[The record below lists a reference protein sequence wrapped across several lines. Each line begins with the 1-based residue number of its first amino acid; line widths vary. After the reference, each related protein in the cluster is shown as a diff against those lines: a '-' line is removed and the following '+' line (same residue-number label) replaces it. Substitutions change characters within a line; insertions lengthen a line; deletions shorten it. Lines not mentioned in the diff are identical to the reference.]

1 MKIVADGLTK
11 ELCISAYLVAKR
23 IMVLYRKSGPLF
35 VALYLK
41 QCATS
46 LQRFYGEGGVSPGL
60 LSVPLSLTRTGL
72 PRILPAHHRRAIIK
86 SDSKADMLVK
96 LYLSLFSLS
105 RVILLAKKV
114 SKATF
119 ANIVQPADP
128 CMELIGSIK
137 EKAKE

>member
-1 MKIVADGLTK
+1 M
-11 ELCISAYLVAKR
+11 
-23 IMVLYRKSGPLF
+23 
-35 VALYLK
+35 
-41 QCATS
+41 
-46 LQRFYGEGGVSPGL
+46 SPGL
-60 LSVPLSLTRTGL
+60 LSVPVSLTRTGL
-72 PRILPAHHRRAIIK
+72 PRIIPAHHRRAIRK

-128 CMELIGSIK
+128 CMGLIGSIK
-137 EKAKE
+137 EKAKELILRYVPDTATYPLNQGITWEPTWKTVPSVATAKAVLFYRKMLVAV

>member
-1 MKIVADGLTK
+1 L
-11 ELCISAYLVAKR
+11 
-23 IMVLYRKSGPLF
+23 
-35 VALYLK
+35 
-41 QCATS
+41 
-46 LQRFYGEGGVSPGL
+46 
-60 LSVPLSLTRTGL
+60 
-72 PRILPAHHRRAIIK
+72 
-86 SDSKADMLVK
+86 LVK